1 MDVIIE
7 NCLLLGNYKTA
18 NDLKILK
25 TFGITHI
32 LVYPLFIIFKLKVVG
47 YELDC
52 LFKENFEYLK
62 IEAKDEDS
70 F

>member
-32 LVYPLFIIFKLKVVG
+32 LVYPLFIIFEIKG
-47 YELDC
+47 C
-52 LFKENFEYLK
+52 R
-62 IEAKDEDS
+62 I
-70 F
+70 